1 MSIAHTAKP
10 IMIPNEMIV
19 TTYRRQEKVKM
30 ILHFQKFLS
39 FLTGLNDKF
48 AQRSH
53 GADGSSLK
61 DDHHHKPVSGE
72 FSFT

>member
-10 IMIPNEMIV
+10 IMIANEMIV
-19 TTYRRQEKVKM
+19 TTYRRKEKVELS
-30 ILHFQKFLS
+30 LHFLKFFS

-53 GADGSSLK
+53 GVDGSSLK
-61 DDHHHKPVSGE
+61 DDLHHKYLDQE
-72 FSFT
+72 T